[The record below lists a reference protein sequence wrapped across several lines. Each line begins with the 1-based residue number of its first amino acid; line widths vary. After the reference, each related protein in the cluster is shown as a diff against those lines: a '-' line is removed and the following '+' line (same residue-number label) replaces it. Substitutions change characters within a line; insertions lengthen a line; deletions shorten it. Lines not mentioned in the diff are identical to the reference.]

1 MNPCAPVTRA
11 LDIVVPIRNEVDSID
26 EFHARVERL
35 GLADALIF
43 VDNASTDGTLERL
56 AACPRVR
63 VIRHATDEGWGA
75 SMRDG
80 IAASDGELIV
90 IIDADLEYPPEAIP
104 RLLEA
109 LREHPVVY
117 CSRFRGARPPDM
129 PLFRRLGNAWLSRLY
144 NVLFHQHVTDFAT
157 GMKGLRRGALP
168 LERLRRKGFEHGAEI
183 AALVALSG
191 HRIEEIAVEYAP
203 RRRGRSKM
211 RHFRETM
218 KVVCY
223 LLWYRLRGRVGGTS
237 S

>member
-56 AACPRVR
+56 AVCPRVR

-90 IIDADLEYPPEAIP
+90 IIDADLEYPPEAIRGCWRRYGSTP
-104 RLLEA
+104 WCTARVSAE
-109 LREHPVVY
+109 RDHPTCRSSAAWATRGCRDSTT
-117 CSRFRGARPPDM
+117 CSSTSTSPISPP
-129 PLFRRLGNAWLSRLY
+129 A
-144 NVLFHQHVTDFAT
+144 
-157 GMKGLRRGALP
+157 
-168 LERLRRKGFEHGAEI
+168 
-183 AALVALSG
+183 
-191 HRIEEIAVEYAP
+191 
-203 RRRGRSKM
+203 
-211 RHFRETM
+211 
-218 KVVCY
+218 
-223 LLWYRLRGRVGGTS
+223 
-237 S
+237 

>member
-1 MNPCAPVTRA
+1 MNPYAPVTRA

-104 RLLEA
+104 RLT
-109 LREHPVVY
+109 
-117 CSRFRGARPPDM
+117 
-129 PLFRRLGNAWLSRLY
+129 PLVNDPSQTVADKANRA
-144 NVLFHQHVTDFAT
+144 V
-157 GMKGLRRGALP
+157 
-168 LERLRRKGFEHGAEI
+168 ERLRRTGGAK
-183 AALVALSG
+183 AS
-191 HRIEEIAVEYAP
+191 R
-203 RRRGRSKM
+203 
-211 RHFRETM
+211 
-218 KVVCY
+218 
-223 LLWYRLRGRVGGTS
+223 
-237 S
+237 